1 MVRHSQF
8 GLIRIVFDSFGYEVE
23 GCEREEEP
31 VYCNA
36 KKECHKYVQILIN
49 INLDVAE
56 YQFQNIQK
64 KKLKHKEY
72 KYKEYADFG

>member
-56 YQFQNIQK
+56 YPFQNIQK